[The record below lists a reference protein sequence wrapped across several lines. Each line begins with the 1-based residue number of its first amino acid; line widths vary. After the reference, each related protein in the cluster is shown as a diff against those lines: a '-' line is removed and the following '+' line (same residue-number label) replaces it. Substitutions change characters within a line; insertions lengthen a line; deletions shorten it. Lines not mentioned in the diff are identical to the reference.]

1 MNISDIKAFLA
12 EKPKHLGQDSSLQN
26 QLRDAGLRQAVSGQ
40 GNHVSML
47 SSQFSSQTS
56 VGLRVFNNALNSNL
70 AIDQQKPG
78 LPAPKQDKVDKPKE
92 SLFDFEEIAKN
103 VLNFVGG
110 AIKHAKG
117 KGADDENLQSLF
129 EQATSGV
136 LKGISMA
143 EKDLAGMMNEEI
155 EKGIQRSQGLI
166 EQGIQ
171 QLKDQVFG
179 TPAAEQTGPSRS
191 SIYTESATYQKSE
204 SGELNIRTRDGDQ
217 ISLRFE
223 DLEQFQLNRQLLI
236 DAEKVIPRDPEIP
249 RPEKPISQISEAN
262 SQQIEGSLA
271 SSPTTESTAKDN
283 TQQTQGQTQ
292 PSAKENPITDNEPLA
307 SKVSVKEESVHF
319 ERSALSFSVEGE
331 LDADEL
337 KAIGNLVNDAADLA
351 DEFFNGD
358 IDAAFKQ
365 ALELGFDEQE
375 LTGFALQLT
384 RVEQVQVIQTY
395 ESVSHFKDDSQNSDP
410 AKSAKP
416 IAHYLDKMLDVVE
429 DSRQR
434 LQDGDAY
441 ENMVNELINQMG
453 EVHTPDLISAI
464 NRFHT
469 FNNKL
474 LDNLPAGFQ
483 RQV

>member
-1 MNISDIKAFLA
+1 MNISDLKAFLA
-12 EKPKHLGQDSSLQN
+12 EKPKHLGQDNSVQN
-26 QLRDAGLRQAVSGQ
+26 QLRDAGLRQAVGAQ
-40 GNHVSML
+40 GNHVSIL
-47 SSQFSSQTS
+47 TSQFSSKTS

-78 LPAPKQDKVDKPKE
+78 LPVPKQDELDKPKE

-110 AIKHAKG
+110 AIKHAQS
-117 KGADDENLQSLF
+117 KGADEASLQSLF
-129 EQATSGV
+129 EQASSGV

-155 EKGIQRSQGLI
+155 ENGIDRSQALI

-179 TPAAEQTGPSRS
+179 SADAEQSPVS
-191 SIYTESATYQKSE
+191 SSAIYTQSASYQKSE

-217 ISLRFE
+217 VSIRFE
-223 DLEQFQLNRQLLI
+223 DLEQFQLNRQVLI
-236 DAEKVIPRDPEIP
+236 DAEQAK
-249 RPEKPISQISEAN
+249 
-262 SQQIEGSLA
+262 
-271 SSPTTESTAKDN
+271 TTESKPVIPQTASETPDTASEQIEDPLATEPAVEN
-283 TQQTQGQTQ
+283 TSSDSADQTQGNVQ
-292 PSAKENPITDNEPLA
+292 PPTANVAAKEQYL
-307 SKVSVKEESVHF
+307 HF
-319 ERSALSFSVEGE
+319 ERSAFSFSVEGE
-331 LDADEL
+331 LDEDEL
-337 KAIGNLVNDAADLA
+337 KAIGNLVSDAADLA
-351 DEFFNGD
+351 DEFFHGD
-358 IDAAFKQ
+358 IDIAFNQ

-395 ESVSHFKDDSQNSDP
+395 ESVSHFKDDRQSSDP
-410 AKSAKP
+410 AKAAKP

-429 DSRQR
+429 ESRQR

-441 ENMVNELINQMG
+441 ENMINDLINQMG

-464 NRFHT
+464 NRFHS
-469 FNNKL
+469 FNKKL
-474 LDNLPAGFQ
+474 LDNLPLGFQ